1 MVQGIRYRNT
11 RLPVKDIWTTKV
23 QEVYTLKTM
32 KLGSWIKTARLG
44 SSLTQEDLALE
55 LGLTKGNI
63 SAWENNRHNPSFA
76 QIKEIVRIT
85 GIHFPMDMTKWV
97 DEPPAIAHLQ
107 GDLQGDNYSQ
117 GPEMQ
122 RTVPLISWVQA
133 GPFTLAEDPEDV
145 SACPRIETTV
155 RAGRRSFA
163 LRVENDSMSPV
174 FPPGTILIVDPDEEA
189 LSGRYVI
196 VGNGSGEATFKQL
209 VRDGEDW
216 LLRPLNPQFPVKPMP
231 AHYRVIG
238 VVVASER
245 KHI

>member
-1 MVQGIRYRNT
+1 MELAKRCGRV
-11 RLPVKDIWTTKV
+11 
-23 QEVYTLKTM
+23 
-32 KLGSWIKTARLG
+32 
-44 SSLTQEDLALE
+44 LTQTTIQSMEDRDSKASKHAGVIADAL
-55 LGLTKGNI
+55 G
-63 SAWENNRHNPSFA
+63 
-76 QIKEIVRIT
+76 VRIEWLLY
-85 GIHFPMDMTKWV
+85 GEAPRRRVASGDA
-97 DEPPAIAHLQ
+97 PAATVFDA
-107 GDLQGDNYSQ
+107 DLQGDNYSQ

-145 SACPRIETTV
+145 SACPRIETTT
-155 RAGRRSFA
+155 RASRRAFA

-174 FPPGTILIVDPDEEA
+174 FPPGTILIVDPEEEA

-216 LLRPLNPQFPVKPMP
+216 LLRPINPQFPVKPMP

-238 VVVASER
+238 VVVASEQR
-245 KHI
+245 HI